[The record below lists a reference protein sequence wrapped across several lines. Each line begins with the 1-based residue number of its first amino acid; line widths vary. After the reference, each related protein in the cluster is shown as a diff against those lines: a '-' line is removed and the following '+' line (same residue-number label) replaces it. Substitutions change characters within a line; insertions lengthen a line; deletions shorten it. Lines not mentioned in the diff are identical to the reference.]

1 MATVLDLGLIG
12 IFDQVFSWILIFTI
26 LFAILQKKGFISANV
41 GINGAIASVVA
52 FLVILSKG
60 AVAVIN
66 MIIPWLTVAIIF
78 GILLLLLF
86 HVFGLKEEALPELVK
101 DKGVYW
107 TILGAL
113 IVIIL
118 AAFGQVFGQSFT
130 EAALQGGQAV
140 DQTGE
145 STGTATGS
153 FQTNLYAILFNP
165 KVLGVIV
172 IFVIAVFAV
181 FLLTS

>member
-1 MATVLDLGLIG
+1 MATILDLGLIG
-12 IFDQVFSWILIFTI
+12 VFDVVFSWILIFAI
-26 LFAILQKKGFISANV
+26 LFAILQKKGFITTNAV
-41 GINGAIASVVA
+41 LNGAIASVAA
-52 FLVILSKG
+52 FLVVLSNS

-66 MIIPWLTVAIIF
+66 TIIPWLTVVIIF
-78 GILLLLLF
+78 GIVLLLLF

-107 TILGAL
+107 AILGIG
-113 IVIIL
+113 IVVIM
-118 AAFGQVFGQSFT
+118 AAFGQVFGQTLT
-130 EAALQGGQAV
+130 EAAFEGGQAV
-140 DQTGE
+140 DQAGDG
-145 STGTATGS
+145 TGTTTGN